1 MIGSRQ
7 GVEASRKGSKNVLW
21 MARVS
26 EQDRRGN
33 SCGSWVSSV
42 RGLFTVKRYR
52 RNRGEYSCDG
62 RLHSYWAR
70 EAWENVGF
78 PLETSSIA

>member
-1 MIGSRQ
+1 
-7 GVEASRKGSKNVLW
+7 

-33 SCGSWVSSV
+33 SFGSWVSSV

-52 RNRGEYSCDG
+52 RNQGEHSFDG
-62 RLHSYWAR
+62 RLHSYLAR
-70 EAWENVGF
+70 EEGENVGF
-78 PLETSSIA
+78 SLETSSFA